1 LLKDYQLKLHINPDV
16 IPVQQPLRRIPFHT
30 KPKVSNELTRLLS
43 LDVIEKVQGPTTWLS
58 LIVAGQEK
66 YVYASICAKQTLR
79 ERNVI
84 PKIEDILT
92 ELHSARIF
100 SKIDLRE
107 GYHQIILDEQSR
119 HHNLRDT

>member
-58 LIVAGQEK
+58 LIVA
-66 YVYASICAKQTLR
+66 V
-79 ERNVI
+79 
-84 PKIEDILT
+84 PKSSGKIRLCIDMRQANTARKKCDPEDRG
-92 ELHSARIF
+92 HP
-100 SKIDLRE
+100 
-107 GYHQIILDEQSR
+107 
-119 HHNLRDT
+119 N